1 MNKLKSSIHLTYC
14 GVYKKSTL
22 ISMLLHETKI
32 CVIINNNNNNIIILV
47 VLI

>member
-32 CVIINNNNNNIIILV
+32 CVIINNNNNIIILV
-47 VLI
+47 ALI

>member
-32 CVIINNNNNNIIILV
+32 CVINNNNNIIILV
-47 VLI
+47 ALI